1 MDKSLLVV
9 KVTMKYNEL
18 SRILLRLDI
27 SYKDLII
34 NGDNIVFKISNEDY
48 EKFKLYYKDIKIVRK
63 LGINGVKSFIKKH
76 YILLCSFIFT
86 YIILILLSN
95 VIFDVE
101 IVSNNYELK
110 RVINLYLEENN
121 IKKHKFVKSHKEI
134 ESIKKKILENNKDTL
149 EWIEIE
155 RVGTKYI
162 VNLTERVI
170 NENKTTEEK
179 KDLVAK
185 KDALIKY
192 LIIKSGT
199 GVKEVNELV
208 KKGDIIITG
217 NIIKNEEVIDR
228 VNANGKV
235 YGETWYTV
243 NTTVPYKHVDYEKT
257 GKIVNHVYLSIFGHK
272 FTLYGKYDT
281 KNEIVSSK
289 VLIDKPYLFF
299 KVIKDRKEI
308 YNYVTHTL
316 TEEEAYKEAIK
327 RSERVIKDKLA
338 SDEYIIDK
346 KVLKNNKYSSKIEV
360 EIFYKV
366 YENIGE
372 YKEPEIIE

>member
-9 KVTMKYNEL
+9 KVTMEYNEL
-18 SRILLRLDI
+18 LRILLRLDI
-27 SYKDLII
+27 SYKDLVI
-34 NGDNIVFKISNEDY
+34 NGDNIVFKIFSEDY

-134 ESIKKKILENNKDTL
+134 ETIKKKILENNKDTL

-243 NTTVPYKHVDYEKT
+243 NTTVGLGAKRPTIAFSSRFLLGYFFSKSS
-257 GKIVNHVYLSIFGHK
+257 IV
-272 FTLYGKYDT
+272 
-281 KNEIVSSK
+281 IVTSG
-289 VLIDKPYLFF
+289 Y
-299 KVIKDRKEI
+299 
-308 YNYVTHTL
+308 
-316 TEEEAYKEAIK
+316 K
-327 RSERVIKDKLA
+327 RSANSL
-338 SDEYIIDK
+338 
-346 KVLKNNKYSSKIEV
+346 
-360 EIFYKV
+360 
-366 YENIGE
+366 
-372 YKEPEIIE
+372 

>member
-34 NGDNIVFKISNEDY
+34 NGNNIVFKISNEDY

-257 GKIVNHVYLSIFGHK
+257 GNIVNHVYLSIFGHK

-308 YNYVTHTL
+308 YNYVTHKL

>member
-18 SRILLRLDI
+18 LRILLRLDI
-27 SYKDLII
+27 SYKDLVI
-34 NGDNIVFKISNEDY
+34 NGDNIVFKISSEDY
-48 EKFKLYYKDIKIVRK
+48 KKFKLYYKDIKIVRK

-208 KKGDIIITG
+208 KKG
-217 NIIKNEEVIDR
+217 ELVI
-228 VNANGKV
+228 
-235 YGETWYTV
+235 
-243 NTTVPYKHVDYEKT
+243 
-257 GKIVNHVYLSIFGHK
+257 L
-272 FTLYGKYDT
+272 
-281 KNEIVSSK
+281 
-289 VLIDKPYLFF
+289 
-299 KVIKDRKEI
+299 
-308 YNYVTHTL
+308 
-316 TEEEAYKEAIK
+316 
-327 RSERVIKDKLA
+327 
-338 SDEYIIDK
+338 
-346 KVLKNNKYSSKIEV
+346 
-360 EIFYKV
+360 
-366 YENIGE
+366 
-372 YKEPEIIE
+372 